1 MADAA
6 MTVLKWRVEDRLQL
20 PVGAIIRHFA
30 YQDGHPTLWVETDA
44 YPAGREWRSFGI
56 FGTGQVVPA
65 GAAWV
70 GTAFQ
75 GSFVWH
81 LYELTGL

>member
-1 MADAA
+1 MGAL
-6 MTVLKWRVEDRLQL
+6 MVLKWRVEDRLQL
-20 PVGAIIRHFA
+20 PVGAIIRRFD
-30 YQDGHPTLWVETDA
+30 YQDGRPTIWAETDA
-44 YPAGREWRSFGI
+44 YPAGREVRSFGI
-56 FGTGQVVPA
+56 FGTGQVIPE

-75 GSFVWH
+75 ESLIWH